1 MHDASLS
8 FTLRLARTRSDLAA
22 ACAVRADAYGHHLP
36 ALRQPLGA
44 LDPLDQAAG
53 TAVLLCRDKADG
65 SATGTMRI
73 QRNADA
79 PLLIEQSIT
88 LPSAL
93 QNAPRAE
100 ITRLAVRADAD
111 PRTRLLLMKASYL
124 HCLAHQVRWMVIGA
138 RSDALVRI
146 YRRLGFVELTPPG
159 APVPLAHAGG
169 LPHHVL
175 AFDVVAA
182 ERTWLAARHGLYAF
196 MIESFHPELQLFDTA
211 APAVPMTAPAP
222 ARTWRRCGAPAF
234 RPTLRPTARAP
245 FRPLPPSVAARA
257 SVRPS

>member
-1 MHDASLS
+1 MKDDAPLS

-44 LDPLDQAAG
+44 LDPLDRAAG
-53 TAVLLCRDKADG
+53 TAVLLCRDKSDG
-65 SATGTMRI
+65 SATGTLRI

-79 PLLIEQSIT
+79 PLLIEQSIA

-93 QNAPRAE
+93 RQAPRAE
-100 ITRLAVRADAD
+100 LTRLAVRADAD

-146 YRRLGFVELTPPG
+146 YRRLGFVELTAPG

-182 ERTWLAARHGLYAF
+182 ERTWLAAGHGLYGF
-196 MIESFHPELQLFDTA
+196 MIETFHRELQLFDSPAPSLAA
-211 APAVPMTAPAP
+211 APAPVRA
-222 ARTWRRCGAPAF
+222 WRRAGAPVF
-234 RPTLRPTARAP
+234 RPTLRPTARQP
-245 FRPLPPSVAARA
+245 FRPLPPSAPVRA